1 MDLKFLAQT
10 PRCFIK
16 ICICAGLESEVSSTV
31 QRALSYIDG
40 HYTESISVESVANA
54 MHISASQLFHR
65 FRGEL
70 KISVYQYI
78 SKKRLAN
85 ARLLIEAGAT
95 VSDAAINSG
104 FNDYSVFFR
113 MYKKYYGEP
122 PSQLRNRSDFMQGSE

>member
-1 MDLKFLAQT
+1 M
-10 PRCFIK
+10 
-16 ICICAGLESEVSSTV
+16 
-31 QRALSYIDG
+31 ALFGKGNRDG
-40 HYTESISVESVANA
+40 
-54 MHISASQLFHR
+54 
-65 FRGEL
+65 